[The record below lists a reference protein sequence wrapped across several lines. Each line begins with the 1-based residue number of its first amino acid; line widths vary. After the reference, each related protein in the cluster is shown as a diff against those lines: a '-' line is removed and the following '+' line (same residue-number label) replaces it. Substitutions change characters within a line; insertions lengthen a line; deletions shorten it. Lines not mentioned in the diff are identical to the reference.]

1 MSETSELKALR
12 KELQGFRD
20 IEAIKT
26 LKASYNRHM
35 TLNQSD
41 ELEALLT
48 EDAESSY
55 SDGQYTFSGR
65 QALMEFLRTANSTAG
80 KKISWWL
87 VGMPEITL
95 HDAEHAS
102 AIWGMLQFLIV
113 TATQQP
119 LVRFSYTME

>member
-12 KELQGFRD
+12 KELQGFPD
-20 IEAIKT
+20 NEAIKT
-26 LKASYNRHM
+26 LKASYIRHM
-35 TLNQSD
+35 TLNQWD

-65 QALMEFLRTANSTAG
+65 QALMEFLRTANATAG

-95 HDAEHAS
+95 HDEEHAS
-102 AIWGMLQFLIV
+102 AIWGMLHFQLGK
-113 TATQQP
+113 ATPQK
-119 LVRFSYTME
+119 LDT